1 MILDQWDKTVYNE
14 HCSYW
19 RTMMNKKSTSASE
32 IMEVC
37 KQLVVEKGLHELN
50 MRDVAARCNVALGSL
65 YNYYPSKNDLL
76 IATIGSIWQEIMNGF
91 DHKGSNFDKKVEEL
105 FFLVKNGSDR
115 YPNFFNIHALG
126 LAKNKKD
133 KGRIA
138 MDQYFG
144 HIKNILVYSLRND
157 LKVKKEFFAQ
167 NMSEEMFVEFVFDNI
182 INLLLRKSTDC
193 TPLLYIVR
201 KCIY

>member
-1 MILDQWDKTVYNE
+1 
-14 HCSYW
+14 
-19 RTMMNKKSTSASE
+19 MNKKSTSTSE
-32 IMEVC
+32 IMDVC

-76 IATIGSIWQEIMNGF
+76 IATIGSIWQEIMEGF
-91 DHKGSNFDKKVEEL
+91 DREGSDFEKKVEEL
-105 FFLVKNGSDR
+105 YSLIKNGSDR
-115 YPNFFNIHALG
+115 YPNFFNLHALG
-126 LAKNKKD
+126 LSKNNKD

-138 MDQYFG
+138 MDRYFG
-144 HIKNILVYSLRND
+144 YIKNVLVYSLRND
-157 LKVKKEFFAQ
+157 PNINKEFFTQ
-167 NMSEEMFVEFVFDNI
+167 SMSDEMFVEFVFDNI
-182 INLLLRKSTDC
+182 INLLLRKFDDC